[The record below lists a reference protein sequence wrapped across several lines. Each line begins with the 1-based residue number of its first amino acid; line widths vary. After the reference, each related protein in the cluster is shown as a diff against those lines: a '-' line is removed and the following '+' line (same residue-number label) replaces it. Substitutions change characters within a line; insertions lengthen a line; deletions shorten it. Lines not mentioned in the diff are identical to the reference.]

1 MPQEHPATGSLT
13 FELGPS
19 FATPDAARL
28 HEALSHAAPG
38 TAVEIR
44 FHNVREWEAAALA
57 VLARDLAERGP
68 AVAVHGLSQ
77 RQLRV
82 LHYLGVDAVG

>member
-1 MPQEHPATGSLT
+1 MLPESPAPVPLT
-13 FELGPS
+13 IELGPS

-28 HEALSHAAPG
+28 HEEISRAAPG

-57 VLARDLAERGP
+57 VLARDLTERGDH
-68 AVAVHGLSQ
+68 VAVRGLSQ

-82 LHYLGVDAVG
+82 LHYLGVDARR

>member
-1 MPQEHPATGSLT
+1 MPPAPSPTGSLT

-19 FATPDAARL
+19 FATKDAALL
-28 HEALSHAAPG
+28 HDAIASAAPG
-38 TAVEIR
+38 TSVEIR

-57 VLARDLAERGP
+57 VLARDLTERGADL
-68 AVAVHGLSQ
+68 AVRGLSQ

-82 LHYLGVDAVG
+82 LGYLGVDAIG